1 MKGGDNLLWQLE
13 SALTCFVIT
22 TALVLLTIYIFTK
35 LTRYNDWEE
44 IAQGNVAAALA
55 LGGKILG
62 MANIMHY
69 AILSNTGALDTVL
82 WGLLGM
88 VLLLLVY
95 PVFEWLTP
103 RLNVN
108 REIARGNVAVGALSM
123 VFSLSVSFIIGA
135 SIF

>member
-1 MKGGDNLLWQLE
+1 
-13 SALTCFVIT
+13 
-22 TALVLLTIYIFTK
+22 
-35 LTRYNDWEE
+35 
-44 IAQGNVAAALA
+44 
-55 LGGKILG
+55 
-62 MANIMHY
+62 
-69 AILSNTGALDTVL
+69 
-82 WGLLGM
+82 M

>member
-1 MKGGDNLLWQLE
+1 MLWQLE

>member
-1 MKGGDNLLWQLE
+1 MLWQLE

-22 TALVLLTIYIFTK
+22 TALVLLTIYTFTR

-44 IAQGNVAAALA
+44 IAKGNVAAALA

-69 AILSNTGALDTVL
+69 AILSNTGAVDTIV

-108 REIARGNVAVGALSM
+108 QEIARGNVAVGALSL
-123 VFSLSVSFIIGA
+123 VFSLAVSQIIGA

>member
-1 MKGGDNLLWQLE
+1 MLWQLE

-22 TALVLLTIYIFTK
+22 TALVLLTIYIFTR
-35 LTRYNDWEE
+35 LTRYNDWEQ

-69 AILSNTGALDTVL
+69 AILSNTGAVDTIV

-108 REIARGNVAVGALSM
+108 REIAGGNVAVGALSLI
-123 VFSLSVSFIIGA
+123 FSLAVSQIIGA

>member
-1 MKGGDNLLWQLE
+1 MLWQLE

-22 TALVLLTIYIFTK
+22 TALVLLTIYIFTR

-44 IAQGNVAAALA
+44 IAKGNVAAALA

-69 AILSNTGALDTVL
+69 AILSNTGAVDTIV

-108 REIARGNVAVGALSM
+108 REIAGGNVAVGALSL
-123 VFSLSVSFIIGA
+123 VFSLAVSQIIGA